1 MKFSILLPLF
11 LYFFIFI
18 VTPLSAQ
25 VEPYDLTVEYM
36 TAPVGIDTPNP
47 RLSWKSKAT
56 DKMLKNVVQTAYRI
70 LVASSPEMLA
80 ENKGDLWDSGKI
92 ESDQSLNI
100 EYAGN
105 SLQTSQRCYW
115 KVNVWYNIS
124 CNAWSDSSSWMMG
137 VMRSED
143 WKAQWIAADKK
154 FRPDY
159 SFEDAQWI
167 WCGNATDLSVAPQG
181 KSFFRTVFEYQ
192 SQDNKILAMTA
203 DDEYKVFING
213 KHVTQTWGHFN
224 DWKWVRFIDIT
235 KYLQNGKNVIGVEV
249 SNKSKGP
256 TGLLLRLDK
265 VVTNSTW
272 LSSSEP
278 AEGWNS
284 KIDFQNEKW
293 RSAVEVGSVDCEPW
307 GKIERRTETAS
318 PAFQKSL
325 NLSHSNKKIKHVTL
339 HITGLGFYEVYLD
352 WKKIGNKVLD
362 PVQTRYD
369 KRIMYSTYDLTEQFS
384 KDVHPKFVTVLLGHG
399 WYDVR
404 SVAVWNFDNAP
415 WRDVPR
421 FLAQLEL
428 EYDDGS
434 KNYIVSDETWEQI
447 NSPIVF
453 DCIRQGE
460 VSTGSLQRDELG
472 CNAIVVDA
480 PKGKLVAE
488 ALPPTVIT
496 QELKPVA
503 ITEPKP
509 NVYVVDFGQN
519 FAGWMRLRIK
529 GQQTPVSSIIDLDN
543 ASRQQHG
550 NIVSFRY
557 GERLANDGTIEMKPI
572 NEHFRHHVPFDAFIF
587 GTSMPSAF
595 HFDAMFQTDLFLCRT
610 TDSNGLNELT
620 YEPRFM
626 YHGFQYVEI
635 TGLHDKPN
643 PDWITGCVVHTDF
656 RTAGRFECSNELF
669 NKIQQATLWS
679 YRSNFVN
686 GVPTDCPHRE
696 KNGWT
701 GDAQLAA
708 EQAQYNWDN
717 TAGYEKWINDLLDEQ
732 QDNGN
737 LPGIVPTSG
746 WGYAWG
752 NGPAW
757 DSAIV
762 LIPWILY
769 EYKGDKRILEQSYNG
784 MKKYVDYLTN
794 RKKPNGLVYHG
805 LSDWCYAKTKT
816 DAVVTSSVYYF
827 IDAKIVSRAAMI
839 LDKKEDAEEYRL
851 LSEKIRNDYLKEF
864 FKPDGTIANASQTA
878 QSFPL
883 YYHLIMDPVNFSTMN
898 PNDLIPVKLAFQ
910 KLVEAVTKADNHL
923 DVGILGA
930 KSLFHTL
937 SQYGR
942 TDLAMK
948 ILNQKDYPGYGSW
961 FERGATTLWEDW
973 GDGSSRNHIMFGDI
987 STWFYQ
993 TLGGIQNI
1001 PDIPDDAVEDID
1013 HLIMKN
1019 ASCAFKNFT
1028 IKPEY
1033 PVDLDWVNAE
1043 HNSPYGFISVHW
1055 KRNGTKIK
1063 LTISV
1068 PVNTKARYGKEILGS
1083 GDYSFEIDSP

>member
-1 MKFSILLPLF
+1 MKFSILPLLF
-11 LYFFIFI
+11 LCVSIFI
-18 VTPLSAQ
+18 VTPLIAQ

-56 DKMLKNVVQTAYRI
+56 DKTLKNIVQTAYQI
-70 LVASSPEMLA
+70 LVASSPEILA
-80 ENKGDLWDSGKI
+80 ENKADLWDSGKI

-100 EYAGN
+100 EYAGKT
-105 SLQTSQRCYW
+105 LQTSQRCYW
-115 KVNVWYNIS
+115 KVNVWYNNS
-124 CNAWSDSSSWMMG
+124 CNTWSPSSSWIMG

-143 WKAQWIAADKK
+143 WKAQWIASDKK

-159 SFEDAQWI
+159 SFENAKWI

-181 KSFFRTVFEYQ
+181 KSFFRTVFDYQ
-192 SQDNKILAMTA
+192 PQDEGIIAITA

-213 KHVTQTWGHFN
+213 NPVTQTWGHFN
-224 DWKWVRFIDIT
+224 DWKWTRFIDIT
-235 KYLQNGKNVIGVEV
+235 KNLQNGKNVIGVEV

-256 TGLLLRLDK
+256 TGLLLRLNK
-265 VVTNSTW
+265 VVTDSTW
-272 LSSSEP
+272 QCASEP
-278 AEGWNS
+278 ADGWNS

-293 RSAVEVGSVDCEPW
+293 RSAVEVGSADCEPW
-307 GKIERRTETAS
+307 GKIERRTETIS
-318 PAFQKSL
+318 PAFYKEL
-325 NLSHSNKKIKHVTL
+325 NLGFGNKKLKHATL

-384 KDVHPKFVTVLLGHG
+384 KNEYPHFVTVLLGHG

-415 WRDVPR
+415 WRDFPR

-434 KNYIVSDETWEQI
+434 KAYIVSDETWKQI
-447 NSPIVF
+447 ESPIIF

-460 VSTGSLQRDELG
+460 VSTGNLRRAELD

-496 QELKPVA
+496 QELKPVK

-519 FAGWMRLRIK
+519 FAGWMRLRMK
-529 GQQTPVSSIIDLDN
+529 GPQSPISSILALDN
-543 ASRQQHG
+543 ETRQHHG
-550 NIVSFRY
+550 DIVKIRY
-557 GERLANDGTIEMKPI
+557 GERLAKDGTVEMKPI
-572 NEHFRHHVPFDAFIF
+572 NEHFRHHVPFGGLITDKFNRDILSKQFSNADRFN
-587 GTSMPSAF
+587 TSAPSDL
-595 HFDAMFQTDLFLCRT
+595 HFDAMFQTDLFLCRVD
-610 TDSNGLNELT
+610 DSNGLNELT

-635 TGLHDKPN
+635 TGLRDKPN
-643 PDWITGCVVHTDF
+643 PDWVTGCVVHTDF
-656 RTAGRFECSNELF
+656 RTTGKFECSNELF

-701 GDAQLAA
+701 GDAQLAV

-784 MKKYVDYLTN
+784 MKKYVDYLTS
-794 RKKPNGLVYHG
+794 RAKPNGLVYRG

-827 IDAKIVSRAAMI
+827 IDAKIVSDTAI
-839 LDKKEDAEEYRL
+839 VLDKKEDAEKYRL
-851 LSEKIRNDYLKEF
+851 LAEKIRNAYIKEF
-864 FKPDGTIANASQTA
+864 FKSDGTIANASQTA

-883 YYHLIMDPVNFSTMN
+883 YYHLVADSVHASTF
-898 PNDLIPVKLAFQ
+898 DHEAAIPVKLAFQ
-910 KLVEAVTKADNHL
+910 KLVEAITKANNHL

-937 SQYGR
+937 SRYGR
-942 TDLAMK
+942 TDLAMT
-948 ILNQKDYPGYGSW
+948 ILNQKDYPSYGSW

-973 GDGSSRNHIMFGDI
+973 GDGSSRNHVMFGDI

-993 TLGGIQNI
+993 TLGGI
-1001 PDIPDDAVEDID
+1001 
-1013 HLIMKN
+1013 KN
-1019 ASCAFKNFT
+1019 MPTVTEKDLTDEFLLKKLPLAFKNFT

-1033 PVDLDWVNAE
+1033 PVGLDWVNAE
-1043 HNSPYGFISVHW
+1043 HNSPYGLISVSW
-1055 KRNGTKIK
+1055 KRDGTKIK
-1063 LTISV
+1063 
-1068 PVNTKARYGKEILGS
+1068 
-1083 GDYSFEIDSP
+1083 